1 MLDLNL
7 SGLRAFEAAGRN
19 GSLSAAGA
27 ELHLSVSAVSHAVR
41 KLEASLGVS
50 LFERDGRG
58 VRLTVEG
65 EALLRYASRA
75 FEELRRGVEAVAA
88 QGPMLLRLHS
98 APSFAAQWL
107 APRLAGFLK
116 RHPNAEVRLSA
127 GTDYA
132 RFPSDEFDA
141 DIVYGL
147 PRQTGVEIVP
157 MGEEA
162 VTPLCAPA
170 LARRLRR
177 PADLAHHVLI
187 DSYNKRLRWSDWFQL
202 NGLGAPPSQAM
213 RFDRSFLAIAA
224 AADGLGIALES
235 TRLAERELAA
245 GRLVR
250 PLRKAARDLT
260 YVGHYLVYP
269 SPGRQRAALRAF
281 VEWLGEEL
289 ALAGE
294 RRP

>member
-19 GSLSAAGA
+19 GSLSAAGE
-27 ELHLSVSAVSHAVR
+27 ELHLSVSAVSHAIR

-58 VRLTVEG
+58 VRLTIEG

-88 QGPMLLRLHS
+88 RGPMLLRLHS

-107 APRLAGFLK
+107 APRLASFLK
-116 RHPNAEVRLSA
+116 LHPNAEVRLSA
-127 GTDYA
+127 GTDYP

-141 DIVYGL
+141 DIVYGV
-147 PRQTGVEIVP
+147 PRQAGVEIVP
-157 MGEEA
+157 MGEETI
-162 VTPLCAPA
+162 TPMCSPA
-170 LARRLRR
+170 LAKRVRQS
-177 PADLAHHVLI
+177 ADLLDHVLI
-187 DSYNKRLRWSDWFQL
+187 DSYNKRLRWSDWFAL
-202 NGLGAPPSQAM
+202 NGLGSPPSQAM

-224 AADGLGIALES
+224 AVDSLGVALES

-245 GRLVR
+245 GRLVC
-250 PLRKAARDLT
+250 PLEGKARHPT
-260 YVGHYLVYP
+260 YIGHYLVYP
-269 SPGRQRAALRAF
+269 SSGRQRVALRAF
-281 VEWLGEEL
+281 IGWLAQEISLTGGDL
-289 ALAGE
+289 
-294 RRP
+294 